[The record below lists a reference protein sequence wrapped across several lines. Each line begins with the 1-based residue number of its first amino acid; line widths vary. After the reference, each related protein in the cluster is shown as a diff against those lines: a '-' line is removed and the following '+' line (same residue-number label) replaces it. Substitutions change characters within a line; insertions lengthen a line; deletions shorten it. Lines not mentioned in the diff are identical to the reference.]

1 MTVLEELSERGVPFE
16 RMRHAKSFSSLEEAE
31 ILGLDPSE
39 VLKVVVL
46 DTDQGHAL
54 AVVPG
59 DHRLDMRLVERAV
72 NDRNAHL
79 ADEDELRTEFPDIE
93 LGAFPPLG
101 SAIGAKTLV
110 DPEVMEHETAV
121 FAAGRT
127 SESVRVRTDELFR
140 GEQIEITPVARHPEE
155 EAR

>member
-1 MTVLEELSERGVPFE
+1 MLPR
-16 RMRHAKSFSSLEEAE
+16 
-31 ILGLDPSE
+31 
-39 VLKVVVL
+39 
-46 DTDQGHAL
+46 
-54 AVVPG
+54 
-59 DHRLDMRLVERAV
+59 
-72 NDRNAHL
+72 
-79 ADEDELRTEFPDIE
+79 
-93 LGAFPPLG
+93 PPLG

-140 GEQIEITPVARHPEE
+140 GEQIEIIPVARHPED